1 VTFETTPAGAEIVLD
16 GKRLGAAPGPIAFE
30 RGAGEVT
37 VTVRKAGYTSRQVK
51 LTPDA
56 SKTLKVELA
65 RTKRPSDVLD

>member
-1 VTFETTPAGAEIVLD
+1 
-16 GKRLGAAPGPIAFE
+16 
-30 RGAGEVT
+30 VT